1 MPEEGKSF
9 MDKLREDRT
18 TLVLALVALLLII
31 FGVFAVLGGAA
42 VVTLNPPT
50 NLEANVVNGNIRATW
65 THSIDYPDPCIGYNL
80 YLSTAVGQLGV
91 LQNGEPVA
99 DNKYTIRDV
108 SPGTYYVTVR
118 CTDVNGN
125 EDGNLNQVKVEVK
138 ILPPSDL
145 SIVIND
151 GAEYTNKRDVTLA
164 LSARNAEEC
173 TNANEDMAW
182 SAWGPYTVE
191 KAWTLTENAGGVC
204 EEKTVYYKCRNS
216 GVESSAVSDTI
227 ILDTL
232 KPSVSFNVL
241 SIQDNLVALQ
251 IFAQDDCDKNLDCY
265 VFAGEQQVASIQNV
279 AGEITRTVQVPYGK
293 FYLTV
298 SCIDDAS
305 NQGTATLEID
315 AKAPKN
321 ITNDTTT
328 ISIKINDDA
337 PTTTSLNVKLT
348 LFARIKGEVPDACYY
363 SSNEMG
369 TIGPEPYTTSRSWT
383 LDYTAPERSRT
394 YTVCYRC
401 EKGNEDARACDS
413 IRYVVEGE
421 GDGGDGDGGDGG
433 DGNVPPRN
441 LKIEII
447 GKRPYCIGSNCFIP
461 VLVSDREVTKWNE
474 VDLNLSSS
482 GATECKV
489 WNKKMPNLDTGDDDE
504 DDVAW
509 NQNLING
516 IVNWRLIPKIVIEN
530 PCPPPRICDPLIVV
544 PDGLRTVYY
553 KCRNDKGSTGPIND
567 SIWYDATPPGPVSN
581 LKGEYRTNLGD
592 GDVGLP
598 VINIK
603 LTWTPAV
610 DNSWGWEG
618 YANKGVKLY
627 TIERYYTLAGDS
639 TRRVIRLNPEDY
651 PPARFGCEEGD
662 GWMALEC
669 AFIDWDLPPQLTS
682 QGGRMCYD
690 ISAWDYVGWQSD
702 KETVCV
708 DVPASGPIGEEPYIE
723 WVAIYTRGVIGIGD
737 EVGEEIQTSK
747 KTIQSIDEQ
756 TTIFGTGTQT
766 QVPLVLLA
774 QPGYGDGGG
783 EDAPPGD
790 VYTRTTAVWVDVMA
804 KNAEKCR
811 LRNNGAQGTEWSS
824 WMNYDG
830 NPTRF
835 TWTLLDIEGSRT
847 VQVQCKNA
855 EGAESNIMSDS
866 IVLDYTPPKHLLITL
881 LAQYIETCERNWIYF
896 TWGGVFSDEISGIK
910 SYTVKEYTKS
920 LSGGGDG
927 KGQPIPVW
935 TETGSWT
942 LPADQTSF
950 YDYEFMKNT
959 AYKYNV
965 IACDNAGNCNDVGV
979 STDEVVPTKN
989 PYDVQCE

>member
-1 MPEEGKSF
+1 MAEGEKSF
-9 MDKLREDRT
+9 IDKLKEDRGAA
-18 TLVLALVALLLII
+18 LMALVALLLII

-50 NLEANVVNGNIRATW
+50 NLRATVMNNDIKLTW
-65 THSIDYPDPCIGYNL
+65 DHSIDYPDPCMGYNA
-80 YLSTAVGQLGV
+80 YLSTIAGQLGV

-108 SPGTYYVTVR
+108 SPGTYYATVR

-125 EDGNLNQVKVEVK
+125 EDGNLNQVEVKVE
-138 ILPPSDL
+138 ILPPSGL
-145 SIVIND
+145 SIIINN
-151 GAEYTNKRDVTLA
+151 GEEYTNKRDVTLA
-164 LSARNAEEC
+164 LSATNAEEC

-227 ILDTL
+227 ILDTT

-241 SIQDNLVALQ
+241 SIENNLVALQ
-251 IFAQDDCDKNLDCY
+251 IFAQDDCDKNLDCH
-265 VFAGEQQVASIQNV
+265 VFAGDQQVASIQNV
-279 AGEITRTVQVPYGK
+279 AGEVTRTVRVPYGK

-298 SCIDDAS
+298 SCIDDAL
-305 NQGTATLEID
+305 NTGTATLEID

-369 TIGPEPYTTSRSWT
+369 LVGPEPYTTSRSWT
-383 LDYTAPERSRT
+383 LDNTAPEHSRT

-421 GDGGDGDGGDGG
+421 GDGDGGGGGGGG
-433 DGNVPPRN
+433 DENVPPRN

-447 GKRPYCIGSNCFIP
+447 GKRPFCIGSNCFIQI
-461 VLVSDREVTKWNE
+461 LVPDREVTKWNE
-474 VDLNLSSS
+474 VDLDLSSS

-489 WNKKMPNLDTGDDDE
+489 WEEPPPGIIYIGDPEEMAPWSAD
-504 DDVAW
+504 
-509 NQNLING
+509 LRNG
-516 IVNWRLIPKIVIEN
+516 IVAFSLSPKVELEMPDFQLKIVI
-530 PCPPPRICDPLIVV
+530 V
-544 PDGLRTVYY
+544 PDGLRTVHY

-567 SIWYDATPPGPVSN
+567 SIWYDATKPDPVSS
-581 LKGEYRTNLGD
+581 LAGEYRTQLGE
-592 GDVGLP
+592 GDIGLP
-598 VINIK
+598 IINIK
-603 LTWTPAV
+603 LTWAPAV
-610 DNSWGWEG
+610 DNSWEWAG

-627 TIERYYTLAGDS
+627 TIERYYTLAGDFAK
-639 TRRVIRLNPEDY
+639 RVYTLDPEDY
-651 PPARFGCEEGD
+651 TPAQLGCAEGEN
-662 GWMALEC
+662 WMALEC
-669 AFIDWDLPPQLTS
+669 THTDFDLPPALTT
-682 QGGRMCYD
+682 QGGKMCYD

-708 DVPASGPIGEEPYIE
+708 DVPASEPIDENPYIE
-723 WVAIYTRGVIGIGD
+723 YAAIYTRGVIGIGD
-737 EVGEEIQTSK
+737 GGGEEILTSEQ
-747 KTIQSIDEQ
+747 TIQPIDQ
-756 TTIFGTGTQT
+756 QQTIFGTTTQT

-774 QPGYGDGGG
+774 ELGDRS
-783 EDAPPGD
+783 PPPIPSGD
-790 VYTRTTAVWVDVMA
+790 MYTRTTAVWVDVMA
-804 KNAEKCR
+804 ENAEKCR
-811 LRNNGAQGTEWSS
+811 LRNNGAQKTEWSS

-855 EGAESNIMSDS
+855 NGVESSIASDS
-866 IVLDYTPPKHLLITL
+866 IILDYTPPKHPLVTL

-910 SYTVKEYTKS
+910 SYTLKEYTKT
-920 LSGGGDG
+920 LSGGGGG
-927 KGQPIPVW
+927 KGQPAPVW

-950 YDYEFMKNT
+950 YDYVFVKDAT
-959 AYKYNV
+959 YKYNI

-979 STDEVVPTKN
+979 STDEVTPTKN
-989 PYDVQCE
+989 PYNVQCE